1 MHLAEFNDHQRD
13 VFCVFSGPGVGR
25 LRNYLNAET
34 NAPSAYDGETTMF
47 DDGVEDGPD
56 PPIGGGV
63 MLGDG
68 AGNPHDHHFGHGIA
82 VGHGHPQGHL
92 QGQAQAGVNA
102 SVNGLMGA
110 MGAAAIDEDEEFG
123 EGSEIMAG
131 DSG

>member
-1 MHLAEFNDHQRD
+1 
-13 VFCVFSGPGVGR
+13 
-25 LRNYLNAET
+25 
-34 NAPSAYDGETTMF
+34 MF

-68 AGNPHDHHFGHGIA
+68 AADHPDHHFGHHGIVVA
-82 VGHGHPQGHL
+82 HGTPQGHL
-92 QGQAQAGVNA
+92 PGQTQGGANAG
-102 SVNGLMGA
+102 VNGLMGA

-131 DSG
+131 D